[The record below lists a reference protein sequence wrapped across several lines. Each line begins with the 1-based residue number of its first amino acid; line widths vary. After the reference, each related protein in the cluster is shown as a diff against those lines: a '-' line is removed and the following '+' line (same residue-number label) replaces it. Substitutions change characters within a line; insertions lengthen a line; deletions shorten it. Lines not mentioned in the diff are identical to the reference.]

1 MRVTHATH
9 AAHTAHPC
17 VYKGVGRAAS
27 KIDNRTHHTK
37 IHEESRVE
45 RALVCTPETL
55 REFNATLRA
64 ELPEAHALAKE
75 LVALGLMEGLRGAR
89 IGPVGGFEAGAVP
102 ILSDATEKRLRD
114 AEWARQSAAKGR
126 AGR

>member
-1 MRVTHATH
+1 MDKTR
-9 AAHTAHPC
+9 
-17 VYKGVGRAAS
+17 
-27 KIDNRTHHTK
+27 
-37 IHEESRVE
+37 
-45 RALVCTPETL
+45 LCTPENV
-55 REFNATLRA
+55 REFNATLRQ
-64 ELPEAHALAKE
+64 ELPAAFELARALVEA
-75 LVALGLMEGLRGAR
+75 GLMEGLRGAR